1 MRIDL
6 GEEGMQWREAGGG
19 GMGEEGWG
27 GGGGVERDLGK
38 KRIEKCC

>member
-27 GGGGVERDLGK
+27 GVEERDLGE